1 MSESFDSTRQPGA
14 RAANRPA
21 LLILVRHGESAR
33 NVAKKDNV
41 YFVDDESRKAVQG
54 VPDWQVPLTDLGWRQ
69 ARQTGEALRA
79 RFGHFDYVY
88 HSGYRRAE
96 DTAAGILEA
105 WPAAE
110 RQRMCFR
117 MNSFIRE
124 RDSGYTYD
132 MTTAEAEA
140 AFPWLQPYWDTVG
153 PWFGRPP
160 GGESLSEVTSRVDM
174 FLNQLYRDR
183 AGQRVLVVTHGGTLR
198 AFRFLLEHWSYEDVR
213 RELPRYRT
221 PNCCVNVYVFEPATG
236 RLRLDDLNVLID
248 DAAPEG

>member
-1 MSESFDSTRQPGA
+1 MPETSNIRQSDA
-14 RAANRPA
+14 LAANRPA

-33 NVAKKDNV
+33 NVAKKDNA
-41 YFVDDESRKAVQG
+41 YFLDDESRKAVQG
-54 VPDWQVPLTDLGWRQ
+54 VPDWQVPLTELGWRQ

-96 DTAAGILEA
+96 DTARGILEA

-110 RQRMCFR
+110 RDAMCFR

-124 RDSGYTYD
+124 RENGYTYD

-140 AFPWLQPYWDTVG
+140 AFPWLQPYWDTFG

-160 GGESLSEVTSRVDM
+160 GGESLSEVASRVDV
-174 FLNQLYRDR
+174 FLNVLYRHR
-183 AGQRVLVVTHGGTLR
+183 AGQRILAVTHGGTLR
-198 AFRFLLEHWSYEDVR
+198 AFRFLLERWSYEDVA

-221 PNCCVNVYVFEPATG
+221 PNCCVNVYQFNPDTR
-236 RLRLDDLNVLID
+236 RLQLDDLNVLID
-248 DAAPEG
+248 DATAEA